1 MQHTQMTRNCFII
14 ILLSLSLSFIYF
26 LIFKSIIWFHLII
39 FINALAEWLIQIKK
53 HNFIKAGI

>member
-1 MQHTQMTRNCFII
+1 MTRNCFII